1 VERYQKHYVPST
13 PQTAA
18 SLGLSWNKN
27 YWFIDADVEYFDRS
41 YLDMNPLYR
50 TDRAT
55 AGADG
60 IVSPQEIEYMTSQE
74 RFKPAFLV
82 NLSIGKSWLIR
93 YKYQFGVNLNAKNLL
108 NNTNI
113 RTGGYEQNRIVE
125 NTTSKTSY
133 YRFDPRYFYYA
144 GFNYML
150 NVYFRF

>member
-1 VERYQKHYVPST
+1 MRMR
-13 PQTAA
+13 
-18 SLGLSWNKN
+18 
-27 YWFIDADVEYFDRS
+27 EYFDRS

-82 NLSIGKSWLIR
+82 NLSIGKSWFIR

-133 YRFDPRYFYYA
+133 YRFDPRYF
-144 GFNYML
+144 L
-150 NVYFRF
+150 LCRFQLYVKRLF